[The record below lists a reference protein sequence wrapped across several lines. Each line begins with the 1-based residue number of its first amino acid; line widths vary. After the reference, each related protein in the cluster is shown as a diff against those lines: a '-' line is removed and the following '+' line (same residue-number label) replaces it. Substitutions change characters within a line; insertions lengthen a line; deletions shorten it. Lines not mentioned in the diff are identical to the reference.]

1 MINYASIL
9 LSYLHTGKVLNNVKP
24 INEIKKDVAAACF
37 AETNKKDMG
46 MNVYRHKS
54 THIFTHIQTN
64 TSGKNT

>member
-1 MINYASIL
+1 M
-9 LSYLHTGKVLNNVKP
+9 LNNVKP

-64 TSGKNT
+64 TSGKKT